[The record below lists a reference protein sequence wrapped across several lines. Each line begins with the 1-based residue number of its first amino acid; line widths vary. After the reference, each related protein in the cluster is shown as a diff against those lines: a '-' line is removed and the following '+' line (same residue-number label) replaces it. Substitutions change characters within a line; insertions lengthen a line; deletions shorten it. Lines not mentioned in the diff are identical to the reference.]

1 MARIT
6 IDDCLKNIPNRFE
19 LTLAASIRARQISI
33 GNSPLVDENHD
44 KPTVLALR
52 EIADGE
58 VGIEILGKEA

>member
-33 GNSPLVDENHD
+33 GNSPLVDENMTN
-44 KPTVLALR
+44 PLF
-52 EIADGE
+52 
-58 VGIEILGKEA
+58 